1 MGKWIEQRNE
11 QINEMITEYKVCH
24 DSNFPEGRSMTD
36 EEWHKAVDDFDSV
49 ATKYKDTNF
58 GALSG
63 KLCMA
68 FLDDIEYV
76 HKKWLEKGK

>member
-1 MGKWIEQRNE
+1 MGKYIEVRNE
-11 QINEMITEYKVCH
+11 QIDEMITEYKVCH

-36 EEWHKAVDDFDSV
+36 EEWHKAVNDFDSV
-49 ATKYKDTNF
+49 ATRYKDTNF
-58 GALSG
+58 GVLSG